1 MFFKKDNTVS
11 KLMDEIEELRKDRTR
26 LKQEV
31 EDLKLKKKIEEED
44 IKHMVKMKME
54 RLDLEHQ
61 KKVQETERAKE
72 KEIANIKDTY
82 RDKME
87 LQLSKETTN
96 IKEMY
101 AQILDRLPNVNLK
114 LKG

>member
-1 MFFKKDNTVS
+1 MFFKKDNMVS
-11 KLMDEIEELRKDRTR
+11 KLMDEIEELRKDRAQ

-61 KKVQETERAKE
+61 KKVQETERVKE
-72 KEIANIKDTY
+72 
-82 RDKME
+82 
-87 LQLSKETTN
+87 S
-96 IKEMY
+96 
-101 AQILDRLPNVNLK
+101 QIVSPIQRLR
-114 LKG
+114 